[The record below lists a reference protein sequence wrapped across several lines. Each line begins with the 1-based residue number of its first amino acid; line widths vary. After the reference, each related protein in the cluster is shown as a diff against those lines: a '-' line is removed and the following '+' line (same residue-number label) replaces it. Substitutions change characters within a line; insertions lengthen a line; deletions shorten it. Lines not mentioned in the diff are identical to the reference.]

1 MLSVR
6 IWRRFSSDR
15 PSEWSRAVRNQCST
29 LQSGISLLAV
39 VNRTYVLMISR
50 AAVYICSNA
59 RAFYVHVL
67 NQRSVVV
74 IVSTYQVLNYKWEQ

>member
-6 IWRRFSSDR
+6 IWRRYSSDR

-50 AAVYICSNA
+50 AAVYICIS
-59 RAFYVHVL
+59 
-67 NQRSVVV
+67 S
-74 IVSTYQVLNYKWEQ
+74 I

>member
-6 IWRRFSSDR
+6 IWRRYSSDR

-39 VNRTYVLMISR
+39 VNRRYVLMIL
-50 AAVYICSNA
+50 YM
-59 RAFYVHVL
+59 YQL
-67 NQRSVVV
+67 NLVTQGHFMYMYLINGQWS
-74 IVSTYQVLNYKWEQ
+74 

>member
-6 IWRRFSSDR
+6 IWRRYSSDR

-39 VNRTYVLMISR
+39 VNRRYVLMISR
-50 AAVYICSNA
+50 AAVYIKCM
-59 RAFYVHVL
+59 YQL
-67 NQRSVVV
+67 NLVTQGHFMYMYLINGQWS
-74 IVSTYQVLNYKWEQ
+74 